1 VSSSQRQPAT
11 GGAAPAEPSRAGAG
25 QPGIG
30 SLWKDRPDGSTV
42 FRHPAP
48 QVLWWAWVVFALINI
63 GYLISDGL
71 SMSTARG
78 IAALLTVTGIMYAC
92 TLHARVETDSEG
104 VTVYNPVREHRA
116 PWGVVEA
123 VSLGESVE
131 FACARPGSAKPKTIY
146 SWALYSSRKARAGAQ
161 AARLGSGRSGFG
173 SGRSGLG
180 SARSGFGAGR
190 SGLGAGRSGFGS
202 GYPGMGG
209 GVSSRAPA
217 DAVELAR
224 QQSSQLMV
232 TELSRRAA
240 LARDGSQSE
249 GVLRSSTA
257 WLSVAAMVAPVV
269 LLLVAFMVR

>member
-123 VSLGESVE
+123 VNLGESVE

-173 SGRSGLG
+173 SGRSGFG

-190 SGLGAGRSGFGS
+190 SGFGAARSGFGS
-202 GYPGMGG
+202 GYQGMGG

-249 GVLRSSTA
+249 GVLHSSTS

-269 LLLVAFMVR
+269 LLLVALMVR